1 VTLGSREVAVDRLR
15 GIVVVL
21 MVVDH
26 AGAFFDAGHLQ
37 TDSLALYRHGME
49 LPADRFLLRFLTHL
63 CAPTFVFLAGTAIYL
78 SVARRH
84 PSRAVDRS
92 IDRHLFT
99 RGLVLIGLELSVIT
113 LSWASASGFH
123 YNPVLQVIWA
133 IGASFLLMI
142 PLRRVP
148 IRWLAAGAFTY
159 LILQEWIV
167 FSVCGWDGDFRSM
180 DPLGAIFFGI
190 GSYQIGETYC
200 SIAYPVLP
208 WLAMMVFG
216 WCFGR
221 VLVDARETQSQPAL
235 PLGVIGVALLILF
248 VVVRGLNGFGNMG
261 LLRADA
267 SLVEWLH
274 VSKYPPS
281 LSFVL
286 VTLGIM
292 ALVLASLFL
301 ARARPRTES
310 RPSRDPLVV
319 FGETPLFFYVLHIPL
334 LGLSR
339 RALGD
344 AAAAAGLGTVFVATV
359 VVLTVLYPACIGY
372 RRLKASR
379 KHAWTRFV

>member
-1 VTLGSREVAVDRLR
+1 MTPGSREVALDRLR
-15 GIVVVL
+15 GVVVVL
-21 MVVDH
+21 MALDH

-37 TDSLALYRHGME
+37 TDSLALYREGMA
-49 LPADRFLLRFLTHL
+49 LPADRFLLRFVTHL

-78 SVARRH
+78 SIARRRA
-84 PSRAVDRS
+84 SRDVGLS
-92 IDRHLFT
+92 IDRHLFA
-99 RGLVLIGLELSVIT
+99 RGLVLIGLELSVVT
-113 LSWASASGFH
+113 LSWSSASSF
-123 YNPVLQVIWA
+123 YYSPVLQVIWA

-148 IRWLAAGAFTY
+148 VRWLAGGAVVY
-159 LILQEWIV
+159 LILGEWIV
-167 FSVCGWDGDFRSM
+167 FSVFGWNGDFRSM
-180 DPLGAIFFGI
+180 HPLGAIFFGI
-190 GSYQIGETYC
+190 GSYQVGAMSC
-200 SIAYPVLP
+200 VVVYPALP
-208 WLAMMVFG
+208 WLAMMVLG

-221 VLVDARETQSQPAL
+221 VLVDARENREQLAL
-235 PLGVIGVALLILF
+235 PLGLIGVALLMLF

-292 ALVLASLFL
+292 ALVLALLFL
-301 ARARPRTES
+301 PRAKTHPEP

-334 LGLSR
+334 LGISR

-344 AAAAAGLGTVFVATV
+344 AAATAGLGSVLVATV
-359 VVLTVLYPACIGY
+359 AVLAALYPACIGY
-372 RRLKASR
+372 RRLKWSR
-379 KHAWTRFV
+379 KYAWTRFV